1 MFRTILPRVLQF
13 NPFDYAFHEDPY
25 PLYARLR
32 AEAPVYH
39 NEALGFFAFS
49 RHADVLAAFKDW
61 RSYSNRGG
69 VSLEQLANESG
80 DVRPFLSMLG
90 MDPPDHDALRAL
102 VSKAF
107 TPRRVQEQEPRIR
120 ALARRY
126 VDGFSERGS
135 CDFIAEFAGK
145 LPMDVVSEMLGVPE
159 SDRDELRAWSDAVLH
174 REEGIEG
181 LPPSAIQ
188 AAARLAAYYAK
199 LVAERRRSP
208 GTDLVSALLAAELD
222 GVRLADRDVIG
233 FLFLMIV
240 AGNETTTKLLGN
252 ALYWLARHPD
262 QRARLEREPSRIEGW
277 IEETLRYDN
286 STQLLARRVMRDHE
300 VRGVKL
306 REGDKLV
313 LLVGSA
319 NRDEE
324 VWERPDV
331 YDISRDTTQS
341 LSFGR
346 GTHFCLGAALARL
359 EALVS
364 LEEIWAR
371 LPDYAVDEAGL
382 VRVHS
387 TNVRGFSAMPISFT
401 PSRRLGAGP
410 SGAAPLPRAS

>member
-1 MFRTILPRVLQF
+1 
-13 NPFDYAFHEDPY
+13 
-25 PLYARLR
+25 
-32 AEAPVYH
+32 
-39 NEALGFFAFS
+39 
-49 RHADVLAAFKDW
+49 
-61 RSYSNRGG
+61 
-69 VSLEQLANESG
+69 
-80 DVRPFLSMLG
+80 
-90 MDPPDHDALRAL
+90 
-102 VSKAF
+102 
-107 TPRRVQEQEPRIR
+107 
-120 ALARRY
+120 
-126 VDGFSERGS
+126 
-135 CDFIAEFAGK
+135 
-145 LPMDVVSEMLGVPE
+145 
-159 SDRDELRAWSDAVLH
+159 
-174 REEGIEG
+174 
-181 LPPSAIQ
+181 
-188 AAARLAAYYAK
+188 
-199 LVAERRRSP
+199 
-208 GTDLVSALLAAELD
+208 
-222 GVRLADRDVIG
+222 VIG

-262 QRARLEREPSRIEGW
+262 QRARLEREPKQIAGW

-306 REGDKLV
+306 CEGDKLV

-331 YDISRDTTQS
+331 YDIARDTTQS

-387 TNVRGFSAMPISFT
+387 TNVRGFSAMPITFT

-410 SGAAPLPRAS
+410 SGAALSRAS